1 MKILTKRQILLLHT
15 ALIGQSGG
23 SDGIRDAG
31 LLDSAIH
38 APFQTFAD
46 QELYPSLLEK
56 AARLGFGLICN
67 HPFVDG
73 NKRIGTHAMLV
84 FLDINQISLN
94 YEDKDLI
101 ETILAVASGTLDYN
115 GLLSW
120 LQCHIEKLTKKGT
133 LCFSFCE
140 AQRSFLR
147 VEKLTRSGW
156 RGRSS

>member
-23 SDGIRDAG
+23 SDGVRDAG

-84 FLDINQISLN
+84 FLDINQLSLS
-94 YEDKDLI
+94 YADDELI
-101 ETILAVASGTLDYN
+101 EVV
-115 GLLSW
+115 
-120 LQCHIEKLTKKGT
+120 
-133 LCFSFCE
+133 
-140 AQRSFLR
+140 LR
-147 VEKLTRSGW
+147 VAAGKAGYAQLLDW
-156 RGRSS
+156 LKDHLQ